1 VGMSI
6 RLEKIN
12 AEIRKQLM
20 KIIQQEIDD
29 PNIGLITLTKVDTSP
44 DLEEAK
50 VYFSLLDQTKHQKV
64 KKTLDGM
71 KGFIKTILAKKV
83 RLKKTP
89 DLFFRLDDS
98 IKYSLDIYQKIEELK
113 DEEDKGK

>member
-1 VGMSI
+1 MSI

-12 AEIRKQLM
+12 AEIRRQLM

-29 PNIGLITLTKVDTSP
+29 PNIGLITLTKVDTSS

-50 VYFSLLDQTKHQKV
+50 VYFSLLDQNKQQKV
-64 KKTLDGM
+64 KKILDEM
-71 KGFIKTILAKKV
+71 KGFIKTLLAKKV

-89 DLFFRLDDS
+89 DLVFRLDKS

-113 DEEDKGK
+113 DEEDKDK